1 MPVELVSSTATHG
14 AGAANGNAD
23 ALSRAATDC
32 IIIITTEHVRPMG
45 IVILFTW
52 FIVLETIDN
61 WFWCVCFKTT
71 LVFRFSFDSSS
82 YLPVW

>member
-45 IVILFTW
+45 IVILFT
-52 FIVLETIDN
+52 F
-61 WFWCVCFKTT
+61 
-71 LVFRFSFDSSS
+71 
-82 YLPVW
+82 